1 MITNPVALVS
11 ILTLIVFGMVW
22 LERYKGFR
30 KLGAAA
36 ASILFAMVLSNAGL
50 IPGESLVYDFFTG
63 YGVLAGTVL
72 ILLSVDLS
80 SIKAAGS
87 TMAKAFFIGAMGSA
101 VGAMIMGFILYRS
114 LGEESYKLSGQFAA
128 TYVGGGMNFAAI
140 GHAFGTAE
148 ELFTAGIAADVI
160 ITAFWLVACL
170 AAPILLKS
178 APEEAGGTT
187 PFEAPSDESGHTL
200 EKALYS
206 SGKAVSLVDLGAIVA
221 ITVSSIWV
229 STLLAG
235 RFPAIPAVFWLTTL
249 ALILAQLPPV
259 KRLTGS
265 TVIGNYLIMLF
276 LACNGAKSVIAKIVE
291 VGPEVFYFAVGT
303 VGIHGVVIFGVGM
316 MMRIDAGT
324 LAIASQANIGGGT
337 HAMAIATARG
347 YHSRILPGVAVGII
361 GTALGNY
368 LGLAVG
374 NLMRIL
380 L

>member
-1 MITNPVALVS
+1 MITSPVAIVS

-36 ASILFAMVLSNAGL
+36 ASILLAMVLSNAGL
-50 IPGESLVYDFFTG
+50 IPGESQVYDFFTG

-87 TMAKAFFIGAMGSA
+87 TMAKAFVIGAVGSVA
-101 VGAMIMGFILYRS
+101 GATIMGFILFQS
-114 LGEESYKLSGQFAA
+114 LGEETYKLSGQFAA

-140 GHAFGTAE
+140 GHAFATAE

-178 APEEAGGTT
+178 APEGGVETAPADT
-187 PFEAPSDESGHTL
+187 PGIESGHTL
-200 EKALYS
+200 DKALYS
-206 SGKAVSLVDLGAIVA
+206 SGGVVTLVNLGAIVA
-221 ITVSSIWV
+221 IMVASIWV

-249 ALILAQLPPV
+249 ALVLAQLPQV
-259 KRLTGS
+259 KSLKGS
-265 TVIGNYLIMLF
+265 TVVGNYLIMLF

-291 VGPEVFYFAVGT
+291 VGPEVFYFAAGT
-303 VGIHGVVIFGVGM
+303 VGIHGLVIFGVGM
-316 MMRIDAGT
+316 MLRIDAGT
-324 LAIASQANIGGGT
+324 LAIASQANVGGGT

-347 YHSRILPGVAVGII
+347 YNSRILPGVAVGII

-368 LGLAVG
+368 IGLAVG